1 MNKKIRLIF
10 ETAKKVIFKNIFISV
25 VFFLSFVIVIFF
37 FSRPLIDDDKKSLN
51 PTEENT
57 KLSENDYLT
66 NTQPTESTSLGDIQ
80 SSETISSLQKEIINL
95 EKKQINE
102 PKRPVPKNEPA
113 LPKISEKTENKKSI
127 NLTPSGTIDLLH
139 NTLKKIVSS
148 SFDSK
153 KVERVISHTYNTK
166 RMLTLIIGEVWKNSE
181 VTDQATLKEVFEEY
195 IAKNYILR
203 FKNIKS
209 LEFGKVEISQAG
221 KNYRI
226 AKTKLIINSK
236 DIVALN
242 YLLDQTNN
250 SWKIFDVLIDGS
262 ISEIATKKSEFIN
275 FTNQGN
281 VKPLV
286 EALREKN
293 STLLNN

>member
-1 MNKKIRLIF
+1 MNKNIRLIF
-10 ETAKKVIFKNIFISV
+10 ETVKKIIFKNIFISV
-25 VFFLSFVIVIFF
+25 IFFLSIVLVIFF
-37 FSRPLIDDDKKSLN
+37 FSRPLIDDDKK
-51 PTEENT
+51 PPKPMEENI
-57 KLSENDYLT
+57 KLLENDYLR
-66 NTQPTESTSLGDIQ
+66 NTQ
-80 SSETISSLQKEIINL
+80 SSETISSLQKEVINL
-95 EKKQINE
+95 EKKQIDE
-102 PKRPVPKNEPA
+102 PKRPVPKNKPA
-113 LPKISEKTENKKSI
+113 PSKKSVKTENKKSI

-148 SFDSK
+148 SFDTK
-153 KVERVISHTYNTK
+153 KVQRVISDTYNTK

-203 FKNIKS
+203 FKDIKS
-209 LEFGKVEISQAG
+209 LEFGKLEISQAG

-262 ISEIATKKSEFIN
+262 ISEIATRKSEFIN

-281 VKPLV
+281 VKPLL

>member
-1 MNKKIRLIF
+1 MNKMVSLIF
-10 ETAKKVIFKNIFISV
+10 EKVKKVISENISISIF
-25 VFFLSFVIVIFF
+25 FFLSIVLIVF
-37 FSRPLIDDDKKSLN
+37 FSRPQIDDDKKIHETLK
-51 PTEENT
+51 EDT
-57 KLSENDYLT
+57 KLSESDYLEKT
-66 NTQPTESTSLGDIQ
+66 Q
-80 SSETISSLQKEIINL
+80 SSETISSLQEEVKNI
-95 EKKQINE
+95 EKKQVDE
-102 PKRPVPKNEPA
+102 PKRPVPKNNPA
-113 LPKISEKTENKKSI
+113 PPKKSVKTENKKSI
-127 NLTPSGTIDLLH
+127 NSTPSETIDLLH
-139 NTLKKIVSS
+139 NSLKKIVSS
-148 SFDSK
+148 NIGNK
-153 KVERVISHTYNTK
+153 KVQSVIRNTYNIE
-166 RMLTLIIGEVWKNSE
+166 RMLALIIGEVWKKSISK
-181 VTDQATLKEVFEEY
+181 DKIALKKVFEEY

-209 LEFGKVEISQAG
+209 LEFGKLEINQAG
-221 KNYRI
+221 KNYRM

-236 DIVALN
+236 DIVPLN

>member
-1 MNKKIRLIF
+1 MNKMVSLIF
-10 ETAKKVIFKNIFISV
+10 EKVKKVISENISISIF
-25 VFFLSFVIVIFF
+25 FFLSIVLIVF
-37 FSRPLIDDDKKSLN
+37 FSRPQVDDDKKIHETLKQD
-51 PTEENT
+51 T
-57 KLSENDYLT
+57 KLSESDYLEKT
-66 NTQPTESTSLGDIQ
+66 Q
-80 SSETISSLQKEIINL
+80 SSETISSLQEEVKNI
-95 EKKQINE
+95 EKKQVDE
-102 PKRPVPKNEPA
+102 PKRPVPKNNPA
-113 LPKISEKTENKKSI
+113 PPKKSVKTENKKSI
-127 NLTPSGTIDLLH
+127 NSTPSETIDLLH
-139 NTLKKIVSS
+139 NSLKKIVSS
-148 SFDSK
+148 NIGNK
-153 KVERVISHTYNTK
+153 KVQSVIRNTYNIE
-166 RMLTLIIGEVWKNSE
+166 RMLALIIGEVWKKSISK
-181 VTDQATLKEVFEEY
+181 DKIALKKVFEEY

-209 LEFGKVEISQAG
+209 LEFEKLEINQAG
-221 KNYRI
+221 KNYRM

-236 DIVALN
+236 DIVPLN

-275 FTNQGN
+275 FTNQGH

>member
-10 ETAKKVIFKNIFISV
+10 ETIEKVIFKNIFISV
-25 VFFLSFVIVIFF
+25 VFFLSIVLVIFF
-37 FSRPLIDDDKKSLN
+37 FSRPPIDDDKKSLK
-51 PTEENT
+51 PMEENT
-57 KLSENDYLT
+57 KLSENDYLR
-66 NTQPTESTSLGDIQ
+66 NTQ
-80 SSETISSLQKEIINL
+80 SSKTISSLQKEVINL
-95 EKKQINE
+95 EKKQIDE
-102 PKRPVPKNEPA
+102 PKRPVPKIKPV
-113 LPKISEKTENKKSI
+113 LPKMSLKTENKKSI

-148 SFDSK
+148 SFDTK
-153 KVERVISHTYNTK
+153 KVQRVISDTYNTK

-281 VKPLV
+281 LKPLV

>member
-1 MNKKIRLIF
+1 MNDRVRLIF
-10 ETAKKVIFKNIFISV
+10 GKIKKVIFENISISV
-25 VFFLSFVIVIFF
+25 VFFLSIVLIIF
-37 FSRPLIDDDKKSLN
+37 FSRPPIDDDKKIHKTL
-51 PTEENT
+51 EEDT
-57 KLSENDYLT
+57 KFEESNYLE
-66 NTQPTESTSLGDIQ
+66 NTQP
-80 SSETISSLQKEIINL
+80 SETISSLHEEVKNL
-95 EKKQINE
+95 EKNQVEE
-102 PKRPVPKNEPA
+102 PKRPVPKNNPA
-113 LPKISEKTENKKSI
+113 PPKKSVKTENKKSI
-127 NLTPSGTIDLLH
+127 NSTPSETIDLLH
-139 NTLKKIVSS
+139 DSLKKIVSS
-148 SFDSK
+148 NIDNK
-153 KVERVISHTYNTK
+153 KVQSVISNTYNIE
-166 RMLTLIIGEVWKNSE
+166 RMLTLIIGKVWKTSISK
-181 VTDQATLKEVFEEY
+181 DRMALKKVFKEY

-209 LEFGKVEISQAG
+209 LEFGKLEINQAG
-221 KNYRI
+221 KNYRM
-226 AKTKLIINSK
+226 AKTRLIINSK
-236 DIVALN
+236 DVVPLN

>member
-10 ETAKKVIFKNIFISV
+10 ETIEKVIFKNIFISV
-25 VFFLSFVIVIFF
+25 VFFLSIVLVIFF
-37 FSRPLIDDDKKSLN
+37 FSRPPIDDDKKSLK
-51 PTEENT
+51 PMEENT
-57 KLSENDYLT
+57 KLSENDYLR
-66 NTQPTESTSLGDIQ
+66 NTQ
-80 SSETISSLQKEIINL
+80 SSKTISSLQKEVINL
-95 EKKQINE
+95 EKKQIDE
-102 PKRPVPKNEPA
+102 PKRPVPKNKPA
-113 LPKISEKTENKKSI
+113 PSKKSVKTENKKSI

-148 SFDSK
+148 SFDTK
-153 KVERVISHTYNTK
+153 EVEKVISDTYNTK

-181 VTDQATLKEVFEEY
+181 ITDQATLKEVFEEY

-203 FKNIKS
+203 FKDIKS
-209 LEFGKVEISQAG
+209 LEFGKIEISQAV

-281 VKPLV
+281 LKPLV